1 MSKVLIIDD
10 EKKIVKLLSDKISGE
25 GHNVQ
30 TSLSA
35 EEGLG
40 IIKKS
45 PPDIVLCDLKLGGM
59 DGLELL
65 RAVKKEYPQTDFI
78 IMTAYA
84 SAKTAV
90 TAMKEG
96 AYEYLIKPFQ
106 MEEVLLLIKRIQERQ
121 NLVAQND
128 ALKKNAA
135 LKETD
140 HKIIGSS
147 REITNIKAQIQ
158 KVAVTDTPVLIQG
171 ESGTGKELA
180 AELIHSESLRTKNPF
195 IILNC
200 AAIPET
206 LMESELFGHEKG
218 AFTDASTKKPGLF
231 SLADSGTLFLD
242 EIGDMPLSIQAKL
255 LRVIENGEFMPLGG
269 LKTIKVNV
277 RIVAATNKDL
287 NKLSVDGMFRK
298 DLLFRLNV
306 FPITIPPLRERK
318 SDIIPIAT
326 SFLRKLGRPSDEI
339 SLDIGDLLLNYY
351 WPGNIRELR
360 NVLER
365 AFILAGSEQ
374 ISTEHFNLLG
384 EKRNEFREDS
394 INSLLGKR
402 SLPEIEKILI
412 ENALEKSAGNK
423 SKAAKILGIT
433 RRTLYGRLGK
443 YNIQH

>member
-1 MSKVLIIDD
+1 MSRVLIIDD

-25 GHNVQ
+25 GYDVQ

-35 EEGLG
+35 EEALG
-40 IIKKS
+40 VIKES

-90 TAMKEG
+90 TAMREG

-106 MEEVLLLIKRIQERQ
+106 MEEVLLLLKRIQEKQ
-121 NLVAQND
+121 NLVTQNT
-128 ALKKNAA
+128 ALRENAA
-135 LKETD
+135 LKENN

-147 REITNIKAQIQ
+147 REIINIKAQIR
-158 KVAVTDTPVLIQG
+158 KVAVTNAPVLIQG

-180 AELIHSESLRTKNPF
+180 AELIHSESPRAKNPF

-206 LMESELFGHEKG
+206 LMESELFGHERG
-218 AFTDASTKKPGLF
+218 AFTDASTKKLGMF

-242 EIGDMPLSIQAKL
+242 EIGDMPLSVQAKL
-255 LRVIENGEFMPLGG
+255 LRVIENGEFLPLGG

-287 NKLSVDGMFRK
+287 NKLSINGMFRK

-306 FPITIPPLRERK
+306 FPITIPPLRKRK
-318 SDIIPIAT
+318 PDIIPIAT
-326 SFLRKLGRPSDEI
+326 SFLRKLGKSSAGI
-339 SLDIGDLLLNYY
+339 SLDIEKLLLNYS
-351 WPGNIRELR
+351 WPGNVRELR
-360 NVLER
+360 NALER

-374 ISTEHFNLLG
+374 ISSEHFNLLG
-384 EKRNEFREDS
+384 EKGDDFREDS
-394 INSLLGKR
+394 LSSLLGKR

-412 ENALEKSAGNK
+412 EKALEKSAGNK
-423 SKAAKILGIT
+423 SKTAEILGIT
-433 RRTLYGRLGK
+433 RRTLYGRLEK